1 MATNQAPKPVGDALS
16 GAVGVFQA
24 ITREKDMNRDF
35 WKTKQGVMVAV
46 FIAAVVILAAL
57 DAI

>member
-1 MATNQAPKPVGDALS
+1 
-16 GAVGVFQA
+16 
-24 ITREKDMNRDF
+24 MNRDF
-35 WKTKQGVMVAV
+35 WKTKQGIMVAV